1 MKKILLSALALAA
14 GLLARPAAAQSYI
27 LPNLTAGQNPGGQNL
42 DDEARHDV
50 ATNPWNLVLTGTAAT
65 QANPDWTA
73 VQALPFGF
81 QMNGQTFT
89 SYKVSTSGVLTFSTG
104 ATAVPGTAN
113 RPLPDAAIPD
123 NSVCVWG
130 TLLTASNDFIVSK
143 TFGTAPNRQHWV
155 QFNSVSIPTGNP
167 TVPYTSGFIYLSIVL
182 EEGTNK
188 VYTVWQRAGAD
199 PQTLTVGIQL
209 NATQAVQVA
218 ASPNVSVP
226 NLGDITPGDN
236 GFYEF
241 GPGVQA
247 VRDLSGRFL
256 RMPRTAAKQASVPVR
271 GVVQNLG
278 TATVNT
284 VTANYRI
291 NNGPVV
297 SAPLTGYTM
306 AQLDTAAFTHPT
318 PWVPATGGVFRVRAW
333 LSNINGGADQNPA
346 NDTLRTSVVVGDS
359 TMQRTVVEEDFTSST
374 CPPCRAGNA
383 NTRAINSQPTQRGK
397 FVEIKYQQNFP
408 APGNDPY
415 YTAESGSRFG
425 YYSGSYIPYMLL
437 DGGWNENSQSYTA
450 AILDRYRAK
459 PALARVGGSYRL
471 SNNTVTATAQ
481 VKPLFAV
488 PAGRLVAHMVVTER
502 ETQLNARTNGETRFY
517 DVMKKM
523 LPSQSGTPLPALAS
537 GQSYTLAQTFDVR
550 TLPAAQAVEHFDSL
564 RVVVFVQDLVT
575 KEVYQGGYLRLLNPT
590 ATRSSQNGPV
600 FALAPNPAAGLTTLF
615 VSLNHAQQVRVEV
628 LDAVGRRVVDRPAQ
642 AMAAGPQELSL
653 NLKQLPAGLYTV
665 RLTTNEGGVRTQK
678 LTLE

>member
-14 GLLARPAAAQSYI
+14 GLLARPAAAQYYI

>member
-1 MKKILLSALALAA
+1 MKKNLLGALALAA
-14 GLLARPAAAQSYI
+14 GLLAQPAAAQYYI
-27 LPNLTAGQNPGGQNL
+27 LPNLTAGQNPSGLNL

-50 ATNPWNLVLTGTAAT
+50 STNPWNLVLTGTAAT

-113 RPLPDAAIPD
+113 RTLPDAAIPD

-155 QFNSVSIPTGNP
+155 QFNSVSIPTTNP
-167 TVPYTSGFIYLSIVL
+167 TIPYSGGYIYLSIVL

-188 VYTVWQRAGAD
+188 VYAVWQRSGAD

-218 ASPNVSVP
+218 SSPNVSVP
-226 NLGDITPGDN
+226 NLANVTPGDN

-241 GPGVQA
+241 GSGVQA

-256 RMPRTAAKQASVPVR
+256 RLPRTAAKQSSVTVR

-297 SAPLTGYTM
+297 SAPLSGYNM

-346 NDTLRTSVVVGDS
+346 NDTLRASVVVGDS

-383 NTRAINSQPTQRGK
+383 NTRAINSQPAQRGK

-450 AILDRYRAK
+450 AILDQFRAK

-471 SNNTVTATAQ
+471 SNNVVTATAQ

-488 PAGRLVAHMVVTER
+488 PAGRLVAHMVITER

-523 LPSQSGTPLPALAS
+523 LPNQNGTPLPALAS

-550 TLPAAQAVEHFDSL
+550 TLPSTQAVEHFDSL

-575 KEVYQGGYLRLLNPT
+575 KEVYQGGYLRLLNPS

-615 VSLNHAQQVRVEV
+615 VSLNRAQQVRVEV

-642 AMAAGPQELSL
+642 AMTAGPQELPL